1 MSMNTIIW
9 ALAAAGLG
17 SVLGGWAHY
26 IATIPR
32 DRVPRKPVVMF
43 ITQTAGLILGS
54 VSLVLGVRA
63 GSVPGGLMVVAGFAI
78 FMGMFFFVLY
88 SQRKTP
94 LGKLQVEVGAPM
106 LAFESVDSG
115 GNAVDSDDWRGR
127 RILLKFFRGSW

>member
-17 SVLGGWAHY
+17 SVLSGWAHY

-32 DRVPRKPVVMF
+32 NSVPRKPVVMF
-43 ITQTAGLILGS
+43 ITQTAGLVLGS
-54 VSLVLGVRA
+54 ASLVSGVRA
-63 GSVPGGLMVVAGFAI
+63 GGVPGGLMVVAGFAI

-94 LGKLQVEVGAPM
+94 LGEIQVEVGAPM

-115 GNAVDSDDWRGR
+115 GSTVISDDWRGR

>member
-1 MSMNTIIW
+1 MSISTIIW
-9 ALAAAGLG
+9 ALATAGLG

-32 DRVPRKPVVMF
+32 DSVPRTPVVMF
-43 ITQTAGLILGS
+43 ISQTAGLILGS
-54 VSLVLGVRA
+54 ASLVFGVRA
-63 GSVPGGLMVVAGFAI
+63 GSVPVGLMVVAGFAI
-78 FMGMFFFVLY
+78 FMGLFFFVLY

-115 GNAVDSDDWRGR
+115 GKTVSSDDWRGR